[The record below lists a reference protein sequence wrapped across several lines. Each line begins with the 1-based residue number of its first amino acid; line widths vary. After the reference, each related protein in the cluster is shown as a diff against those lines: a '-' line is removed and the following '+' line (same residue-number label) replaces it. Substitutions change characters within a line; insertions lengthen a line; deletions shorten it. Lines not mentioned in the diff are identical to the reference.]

1 MEDVESLL
9 SQTLS
14 QDKATSSA
22 VGQLRTQRS
31 RQDLRVRG
39 FVALRIRAGSTRA
52 FGWTCAGRKAEPTLQ
67 TGAGSAM
74 PTTFGRQPSH

>member
-22 VGQLRTQRS
+22 VGQLRTHAAQWA
-31 RQDLRVRG
+31 G
-39 FVALRIRAGSTRA
+39 FAGSRLCRLEDSSR
-52 FGWTCAGRKAEPTLQ
+52 FDPGVWLDLCRPE
-67 TGAGSAM
+67 S
-74 PTTFGRQPSH
+74 